1 MTVSKVT
8 PFIVQLQ
15 DMAHLMNDS
24 DRELLLGLIPEG
36 TADLDRDATNLESI
50 LSKLY
55 KTADRLNKLAT
66 MADDTDALKV
76 AAASLKQVLD
86 VAVKYTDKIEA
97 SKRALHIENALVDAV
112 ESFDSRYAGFKT
124 EFLAYLKEALK

>member
-1 MTVSKVT
+1 MSVSKVT

-112 ESFDSRYAGFKT
+112 ESFDSRHPGFKT
-124 EFLAYLKEALK
+124 EFLAHLKEALR

>member
-15 DMAHLMNDS
+15 GMAHLMNDS

-112 ESFDSRYAGFKT
+112 ESFDSRYPGFKA
-124 EFLAYLKEALK
+124 EFLAHLKETLK